1 MRQYFQTL
9 LGLLISISLYAQ
21 TPEALEAYQSGV
33 TYHRLSNYEQA
44 ATFFEVAVEQDRYF
58 LNAYRSLIDCY
69 EQLGE
74 TQKAIEVYQQ
84 AIEIAPS
91 NKQLCYNLALTY
103 VESKD
108 YDRAIQYLKKALEID
123 PLYQNATRQLEEI
136 EQYLNRQNQTILQG
150 ETIQVAASEENQ
162 HYQAALEA
170 YRQKRYQ
177 ACLGQLAAYD
187 GAVIS
192 ANFYYL
198 EAIAHQELEA
208 RAIAKNKY
216 QEALKIDVEHFN
228 SNLNLGRMF
237 YNDKAYKQA
246 IVYLEQAYKLHDK
259 DKKILY
265 QLAQAY
271 YYNEQY
277 KVAMERLESYVYTL
291 NITDSGEAWR
301 LLGRS
306 YSKLGQSKKAAL
318 AFEKANKY
326 GTKND
331 DLFQQITQDI
341 AEKGNKARVLTQAG
355 AYQAAIAIL
364 EKAIKEHP
372 KEVGLHFN
380 LGLNYLK
387 IMNINKAKVQFTRT
401 LELDPTHAKAYH
413 ALGMIHYDRE
423 EFKTAGG
430 YFRASIEAG
439 KKDAYLYYQM
449 GSCWFKLKQFEQAI
463 EVFNQAIALN
473 AQEKHFFFSLGS
485 AQLAL
490 NQHYKA
496 IESMEKA
503 LALDPKYWEAQY
515 TIAVAYFKIAEY
527 EQCMAEARK
536 IIDQNPNYAKA
547 YLIIGHSYHRMGK
560 YGLASDYQKEAQRLD
575 PSLKF

>member
-9 LGLLISISLYAQ
+9 LGLFVSISLYAQ
-21 TPEALEAYQSGV
+21 TPAALEAYQSGIS
-33 TYHRLSNYEQA
+33 YHRLHNYEQA
-44 ATFFEVAVEQDRYF
+44 APFFKTAIERDPSF
-58 LNAYRSLIDCY
+58 LNAHRSLIDCY
-69 EQLGE
+69 EQLGQ
-74 TQKAIEVYQQ
+74 TQNAIEAYEQTLE
-84 AIEIAPS
+84 IEPS

-103 VESKD
+103 VEVED
-108 YDRAIQYLKKALEID
+108 YDRATQYLKKALEID
-123 PLYQNATRQLEEI
+123 PRYQKATQQLEEI
-136 EQYLNRQNQTILQG
+136 EQYLNRKNQTILEG

-162 HYQAALEA
+162 HYQEALEA

-177 ACLGQLAAYD
+177 NCLDKLAAYQ
-187 GAVIS
+187 GTITS

-198 EAIAHQELEA
+198 EAIAHQELGA
-208 RAIAKNKY
+208 RALAQKKY
-216 QEALKIDVEHFN
+216 QEALSLDVEHFN

-237 YNDKAYKQA
+237 YNDQAYKQA
-246 IVYLEQAYKLHDK
+246 IVHLEQAHNLRSK

-271 YYNEQY
+271 YYNQQY
-277 KVAMERLESYVYTL
+277 KAAIEPLETYVYTL
-291 NITDSGEAWR
+291 NIANNGEAWR
-301 LLGRS
+301 LLGNS
-306 YSKLGQSKKAAL
+306 YSKVGQSKKAAL
-318 AFEKANKY
+318 AFEQANKY
-326 GTKND
+326 GAKND
-331 DLFQQITQDI
+331 DLSQQITQDV
-341 AEKGNKARVLTQAG
+341 AEKGNKARALTQTG
-355 AYQAAIAIL
+355 AYKAAIEVL

-372 KEVGLHFN
+372 REVGLHFN

-387 IMNINKAKVQFTRT
+387 IMNINKAKAQFIRT
-401 LELDPTHAKAYH
+401 LELDPAHAKAYH

-473 AQEKHFFFSLGS
+473 DQEKYFFFSLGA

-490 NQHYKA
+490 NQQYKA
-496 IESMEKA
+496 IESMKKA
-503 LALDPKYWEAQY
+503 LALDPQYWEAQY
-515 TIAVAYFKIAEY
+515 TIAVAYFKIAKY
-527 EQCMAEARK
+527 EQCMAEAQK

-547 YLIIGHSYHRMGK
+547 YLIIGHSYHRMGQ